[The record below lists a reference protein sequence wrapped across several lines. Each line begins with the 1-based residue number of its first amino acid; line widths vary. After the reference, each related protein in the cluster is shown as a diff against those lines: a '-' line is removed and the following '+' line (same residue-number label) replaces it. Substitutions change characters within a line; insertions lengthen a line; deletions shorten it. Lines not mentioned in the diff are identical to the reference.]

1 MFGSYCAFIFL
12 EIQCNKVTYINFF
25 EFVCALQEETLD
37 LHENWIC
44 FYKQN
49 VLYANAFTYMQTFFP
64 E

>member
-1 MFGSYCAFIFL
+1 MFGSYCTFYFFKV
-12 EIQCNKVTYINFF
+12 QFNKVTYINFF
-25 EFVCALQEETLD
+25 EFFVHCKKKHLD

-44 FYKQN
+44 LKKQN